1 MKLKKMI
8 ICALIFSGILF
19 CTQAFAVDNLYLCG
33 VVKNVNEQKTLV
45 TVDVK
50 SGSCP
55 GTRQFQLIAPQAASR
70 FIVGEKKCFPIDSSH
85 CNDNNIHKI
94 LIRE

>member
-1 MKLKKMI
+1 MKLKGI
-8 ICALIFSGILF
+8 IIGAFMFPGILF
-19 CTQAFAVDNLYLCG
+19 CSKAFAADNLYLCG
-33 VVKNVNEQKTLV
+33 VVKKVDAGKALV
-45 TVDVK
+45 SVDIK

-55 GTRQFQLIAPQAASR
+55 GTRQFQLAAPQTASS
-70 FIVGEKKCFPIDSSH
+70 FIVGKEKCFPIDSSH